1 MFKDFLRDGY
11 GMDGYVLSA
20 LKTLTACNRLCVM
33 LAQAALS
40 DKAIPNGTKSVCM
53 YVCMHVYVLL
63 IYLYCLHMCTHVHI

>member
-40 DKAIPNGTKSVCM
+40 DKAIPNGT
-53 YVCMHVYVLL
+53 
-63 IYLYCLHMCTHVHI
+63 